1 MAALYFAHQKS
12 PKKQGGVALIT
23 ALLIVV
29 LASIVATSMLTTQNV
44 GIHRSGN
51 LFLGEQAWWY
61 AIGAENWATQV
72 LKRDR
77 EDGEIDHEGENWSQ
91 TMDYLPV
98 DGGFLSGALSDAQA
112 RFNLNNL
119 VGKNPEQAAKQLERL
134 LGFIEGIDPYAVQVI
149 VQSTRDWID
158 SDIEPRFPEGAED
171 DYYQGL
177 DMPYRTANR
186 PFTSVSEMLLVRGV
200 SREIYRS
207 IQPFLATLPPDT
219 PVNVNTASAE
229 VIASLAEEVTLQ
241 EASSLVA
248 LREQEPYENPQA
260 FLSQEVL
267 AGRVIDASSVSVGS
281 HYFLLQSSA
290 TVGTARVTLYSLLFR
305 EDNGRTQAL
314 MRSKDLI
321 CATNFTSACP
331 RTRP

>member
-1 MAALYFAHQKS
+1 MIAPRHRSACPAKRQ
-12 PKKQGGVALIT
+12 QGVALIT

-29 LASIVATSMLTTQNV
+29 LASIIASSMLTTQNI

-77 EDGEIDHEGENWSQ
+77 EDSEYDHEGENWAQ

-98 DGGFLSGALSDAQA
+98 DGGFLSGALSDAQG

-119 VGKNPEQAAKQLERL
+119 VGAKPEEAAKQFERL
-134 LGFIEGIDPYAVQVI
+134 LNLIEGVDPYGVQVI
-149 VQSTRDWID
+149 VQSTRDWVD
-158 SDIEPRFPEGAED
+158 SDIEARFPEGAED

-177 DMPYRTANR
+177 EMPYRTPNR

-200 SREIYRS
+200 DRDIYRV
-207 IQPFLATLPPDT
+207 IQPFLTALPPDT
-219 PVNVNTASAE
+219 PVNVNTASPE

-241 EASSLVA
+241 EAASLVA
-248 LREQEPYENPQA
+248 MREDEPYEDPQA

-267 AGRVIDASSVSVGS
+267 AGRAIDANAVSVGS

-314 MRSKDLI
+314 MRSKDSI
-321 CATNFTSACP
+321 
-331 RTRP
+331 